1 MFNTVGRDVNRSME
15 LHEPNWLRNLK
26 VYYGLERLNFCK
38 QEHTLHDAS
47 AVIVISIFYDR
58 RLIFFVYDYRTP
70 LNNNNPLYLIITI
83 QINQTVKI
91 RYYIFPIIDFMAADN
106 AHLVSYCF
114 HSFAF

>member
-47 AVIVISIFYDR
+47 AVIVISIFYER
-58 RLIFFVYDYRTP
+58 RLYKMCIKFE
-70 LNNNNPLYLIITI
+70 TI
-83 QINQTVKI
+83 LE
-91 RYYIFPIIDFMAADN
+91 PIIIMWYWNSVIKILKIYDERKNLFQID
-106 AHLVSYCF
+106 
-114 HSFAF
+114 